1 MQLSNMYIIF
11 TWGEG
16 IVLSTYDISLVG
28 VDKDCLMI
36 MTLSRLYQYLDHL
49 PGDFIAHHIT
59 ILTILTVFII
69 VVLLVNTISENSSL
83 QLSEDLKDFLIHF
96 MIVNPGNHSHR
107 ATPHQTK
114 QRKRTIRTMWFW
126 LRWSGAWWV

>member
-11 TWGEG
+11 TWTEG

-59 ILTILTVFII
+59 ILTILTIFII
-69 VVLLVNTISENSSL
+69 ALLVNTISENPSF
-83 QLSEDLKDFLIHF
+83 QLSEDLRYFLIPF
-96 MIVNPGNHSHR
+96 FVVSPGNHSR
-107 ATPHQTK
+107 TT

-126 LRWSGAWWV
+126 LRWSGLWSLEG

>member
-11 TWGEG
+11 TWAEG

-28 VDKDCLMI
+28 VDMDCLMI

-59 ILTILTVFII
+59 ILTILTIFII
-69 VVLLVNTISENSSL
+69 ALLVNTISENSSL

-107 ATPHQTK
+107 ATPHHTK

>member
-11 TWGEG
+11 TWAEG

-59 ILTILTVFII
+59 ILTILTIFII
-69 VVLLVNTISENSSL
+69 ALLVNTIIANPSL
-83 QLSEDLKDFLIHF
+83 LLLRFARFSHPFLYC
-96 MIVNPGNHSHR
+96 
-107 ATPHQTK
+107 
-114 QRKRTIRTMWFW
+114 
-126 LRWSGAWWV
+126 